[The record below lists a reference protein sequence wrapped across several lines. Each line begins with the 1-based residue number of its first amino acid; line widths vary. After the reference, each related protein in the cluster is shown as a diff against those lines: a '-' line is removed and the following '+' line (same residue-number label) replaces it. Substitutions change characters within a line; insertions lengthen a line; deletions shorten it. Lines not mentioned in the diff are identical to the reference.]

1 MERTFLASLVSNPL
15 LLCEQTVKP
24 LQEILLQTP
33 SCKIAAMLY
42 LMNLERLN
50 STALEEAMKRY
61 LPLFRDKRALDD
73 MLESSRQMFSVAD
86 GQSDR
91 TMTLIDAFLGP
102 DDEPESIMP
111 VTAQPA
117 YDISSLDDVQ
127 QEPSADSSD
136 DLISRFLESDVKMEL
151 KLDNLSPDEAEDDES
166 DSLGEGAQG
175 EMFTE
180 TLAQILIR
188 QRQYERALEII
199 RSLYLNFPNKSA
211 YFADQIR
218 YLEKLVKINK
228 TK

>member
-1 MERTFLASLVSNPL
+1 MERAFLSNLVSNPL
-15 LLCEQTVKP
+15 LLDAQTVGT

-50 STALEEAMKRY
+50 SPALEGEIRRY
-61 LPLFRDKRALDD
+61 LPLFHDRRSLYD
-73 MLESSRQMFSVAD
+73 MLENSRRMFSVAD

-91 TMTLIDAFLGP
+91 TMTLIDAFLSP
-102 DDEPESIMP
+102 ADESESLLPEISQP
-111 VTAQPA
+111 V
-117 YDISSLDDVQ
+117 YDILSLEDNQ
-127 QEPSADSSD
+127 KEASAGSPD
-136 DLISRFLESDVKMEL
+136 DLISRFLESDAKIEL
-151 KLDNLSPDEAEDDES
+151 KLDDLSPDEAEEDES
-166 DSLGEGAQG
+166 DALGEGAQG

-180 TLAQILIR
+180 TLAYIMIR
-188 QRQYERALEII
+188 QRKYERALEII
-199 RSLYLNFPNKSA
+199 RSLNLNFPNKSA